1 MPDLFPEWKQAVIES
16 VVVFDYGDVIT
27 LDWLQEKFDLY
38 PPERGTARDFNEYQF
53 RFLSAIDS
61 FREALLVDHK
71 RYLKNVRGLGY
82 LVVAVED
89 HTGVVWDEFKNR
101 IYKAISKANSTLSN
115 VNLEKLSVAGRADNC
130 VKLATLA
137 ALTSFNQK
145 KVFKNE
151 RRELLSGTKEVEV
164 CHQEAC

>member
-1 MPDLFPEWKQAVIES
+1 MPDLFPEWKQAVIDS
-16 VVVFDYGDVIT
+16 VVAFDYGDIIT
-27 LDWLQEKFDLY
+27 LDWLQKRFDLY

-61 FREALLVDHK
+61 FREALLVDYK
-71 RYLKNVRGLGY
+71 RYLKNVRGVGY

-101 IYKAISKANSTLSN
+101 IYKAISKANSTLLN
-115 VNLEKLSVAGRADNC
+115 VNIEKLSVAGRADNC

-137 ALTSFNQK
+137 ALTSFNKK
-145 KVFKNE
+145 KVFNE
-151 RRELLSGTKEVEV
+151 RRELLPSTKEAEV
-164 CHQEAC
+164 CQQDAC